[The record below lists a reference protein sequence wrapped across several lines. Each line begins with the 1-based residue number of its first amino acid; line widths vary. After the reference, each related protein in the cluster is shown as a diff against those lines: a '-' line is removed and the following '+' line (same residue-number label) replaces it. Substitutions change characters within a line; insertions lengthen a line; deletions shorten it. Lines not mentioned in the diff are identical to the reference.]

1 MNEIFSYFIVTFAPV
16 IRLRYRTTSQM
27 TRKEFETLAPALR
40 EHIVAMVRRIS
51 AEADTDLA
59 DDVAQDTL
67 LRLWTMR
74 DRLESYRSV
83 ESLAMVI
90 ARHRAID
97 LLRNPL
103 NSLVPLDDAF
113 EHADSSLS
121 AEETLI
127 VMEEHSEID
136 EIIASLPSAQQAILR
151 MKHIEGLEVSEIASI
166 TGSTPGAIRVSLS
179 RTRHLIK
186 DIFMQRQ

>member
-1 MNEIFSYFIVTFAPV
+1 
-16 IRLRYRTTSQM
+16 M
-27 TRKEFETLAPALR
+27 TRKEFESMAPALR

-74 DRLESYRSV
+74 DRLESYRNV

-103 NSLVPLDDAF
+103 NALVPLDDAF
-113 EHADSSLS
+113 GHADSSLS

-127 VMEEHSEID
+127 VMEERSEID
-136 EIIASLPSAQQAILR
+136 KIIASLPSAQQAILK

>member
-1 MNEIFSYFIVTFAPV
+1 
-16 IRLRYRTTSQM
+16 M